1 MKYLGSFLA
10 GAVVGAVVAL
20 LFAPSSGTE
29 LRAQLQTGAEA
40 ELKKAEAEWN
50 KATAEL
56 QEKFDQT
63 SQELKALVEQSKA
76 EEAEAKEPVKVEF

>member
-1 MKYLGSFLA
+1 MKYLLTFVS
-10 GAVVGAVVAL
+10 GAFVGAIVAL

-40 ELKKAEAEWN
+40 ELKKAEAEWQ

-56 QEKFDQT
+56 HKKFDQT
-63 SQELKALVEQSKA
+63 SQELKALVEQSKEEGA
-76 EEAEAKEPVKVEF
+76 EAEGEPAA